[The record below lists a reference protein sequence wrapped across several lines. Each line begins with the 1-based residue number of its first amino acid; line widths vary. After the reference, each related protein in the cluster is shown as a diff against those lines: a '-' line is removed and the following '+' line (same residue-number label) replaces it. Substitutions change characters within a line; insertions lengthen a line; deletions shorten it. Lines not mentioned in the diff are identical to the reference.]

1 SARAVI
7 PTILTQALT
16 GAKTLRLGSLT
27 PTRDFNY
34 VTDTCEGIIALAGCE
49 AAIGQAVNI
58 GSGSEISIGDLVTM
72 IEGVLNLK
80 LEVQTEAQRLRPQG
94 SEVERLLCDNSHMR
108 DLTSWVSKV
117 AL

>member
-1 SARAVI
+1 
-7 PTILTQALT
+7 
-16 GAKTLRLGSLT
+16 
-27 PTRDFNY
+27 
-34 VTDTCEGIIALAGCE
+34 
-49 AAIGQAVNI
+49 QAVNI

-117 AL
+117 ALRDGLAKTVEWLRKPGVLERYKPSRYDVLASRDTSG